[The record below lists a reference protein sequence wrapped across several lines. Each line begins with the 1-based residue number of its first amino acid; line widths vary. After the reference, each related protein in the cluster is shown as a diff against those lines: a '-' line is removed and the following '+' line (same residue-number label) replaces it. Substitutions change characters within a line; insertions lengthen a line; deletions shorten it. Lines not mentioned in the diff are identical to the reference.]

1 MYGHSKDACG
11 KSHDH
16 PVEADS
22 SKDGIESNA
31 KVEILELNLFGPWM
45 VVENHR
51 QRFGTGGDSNAQH
64 PSILGNGR
72 GSRFAVLENV
82 ESMGPS
88 DNSEG
93 AVE

>member
-1 MYGHSKDACG
+1 MNSKEPIIFVDEEFVITEEDVIVDKNG
-11 KSHDH
+11 VIPSIMFSDRVHDQ
-16 PVEADS
+16 VDRNMR
-22 SKDGIESNA
+22 NA
-31 KVEILELNLFGPWM
+31 II
-45 VVENHR
+45 
-51 QRFGTGGDSNAQH
+51 RFGTGGDSNAQH